1 MRCVFIALIG
11 VAVCAFGAG
20 GGTRYIDKAE
30 AFFLQGDYGAG
41 LDILSKG
48 ANDKELTVEQQCEVL
63 GLTALA
69 CEEFTG
75 DYERAIETYKL
86 ILQAG
91 LLPSDPA
98 KTAARTNM
106 MRLEAIRSKY
116 SQQNAVLDQFAREE
130 ALSDK
135 DNIREK
141 MTLLQKIAA
150 ERPDYYRLAEVHY
163 YQGLCSILLG
173 KDDEAWS
180 SFAKAVA
187 LKPGLDVYLP
197 VEKYRAT
204 VRKPAA
210 SGSGIRHEYLLL
222 GCGIAAGITLLWI
235 LATRRR
241 KKTRTR

>member
-1 MRCVFIALIG
+1 MRCVFIALMG

-20 GGTRYIDKAE
+20 EGTRYIDKAE
-30 AFFLQGDYGAG
+30 AFFLQGDYRAG

-48 ANDKELTVEQQCEVL
+48 ANDKELTVEQQCEVM

-75 DYERAIETYKL
+75 DYERAIDTYKL

-106 MRLEAIRSKY
+106 MRLEAMRSKY

-150 ERPDYYRLAEVHY
+150 EHPDYYRLAEVHY
-163 YQGLCSILLG
+163 YQGICAIRLG
-173 KDDEAWS
+173 DQDKAWS

-187 LKPGLDVYLP
+187 LKPGLEVYLP
-197 VEKYRAT
+197 VEKFRAT
-204 VRKPAA
+204 VTRPVAD
-210 SGSGIRHEYLLL
+210 GSGIRHEYMLL
-222 GCGIAAGITLLWI
+222 GSGIIAGIILLWI
-235 LATRRR
+235 LAAQKR
-241 KKTRTR
+241 KKTGTR